1 MIFAES
7 AEIKS
12 LRSLFV
18 ARSLRRKNR
27 FARISQLMVLGWL
40 AGWHDWPAFCTCTA
54 STGTLRQPLSN
65 RLLPLWSGPVLVGV
79 GCASDRMLV
88 AVASNSGFSNTW
100 RLVSVSDSASDH
112 FVNQSK
118 IKFARHVR
126 YANIRRRRLSF
137 GQPSRAMQLNVSH
150 SASSGSSCSR
160 YFVLYI
166 IILV

>member
-65 RLLPLWSGPVLVGV
+65 RLLSLWSGPVLVGV
-79 GCASDRMLV
+79 GCASDRVLV
-88 AVASNSGFSNTW
+88 AVASNSGFRIPEDSFLCQIL
-100 RLVSVSDSASDH
+100 RLIILWINQKLNSRDMFVMQISGVVVFLLASP
-112 FVNQSK
+112 V
-118 IKFARHVR
+118 
-126 YANIRRRRLSF
+126 
-137 GQPSRAMQLNVSH
+137 GAMQLNVSH
-150 SASSGSSCSR
+150 GASSGSSCSR